1 MILDNDHLFNAGLYC
16 WSSELLLRYPS
27 ICTRVNPAKNYHH
40 DHDDFGDDGD
50 SAHLM
55 TMMMMTRMMVTLRRP
70 GSIQRTVGVT
80 GEKDETQK
88 TQEARRPPLVE
99 GDTIVQRVIFIGH
112 FTLKNLPFTFFFSF
126 CHILAMIEERKKRKK
141 YEN

>member
-27 ICTRVNPAKNYHH
+27 VCTRVNPAKNY
-40 DHDDFGDDGD
+40 DHDDDGD

-55 TMMMMTRMMVTLRRP
+55 AMMMMTRMMVTLRRP

-112 FTLKNLPFTFFFSF
+112 FTLKNLPFTLFFSF
-126 CHILAMIEERKKRKK
+126 CHIFAMIEERK